1 MTMTVERATRNPV
14 ELDPELAATMA
25 VEQLEAQQDRTT
37 LAQLAA
43 VYTASAEGVRLYSY
57 VLVAAARLRESRLA
71 YDRHLRLD
79 TSAEIADQLR
89 ERGIALY
96 EPAGG
101 DSPNQLREDAA
112 ITARLARECQ
122 EAAAMRGTNR

>member
-1 MTMTVERATRNPV
+1 MLTTEERPN
-14 ELDPELAATMA
+14 ELLDPELAATMA

-71 YDRHLRLD
+71 YDRHLQFD
-79 TSAEIADQLR
+79 VSAEIADQLR

-112 ITARLARECQ
+112 LCARLARECQ
-122 EAAAMRGTNR
+122 EAAAMKGANR